1 MFHEIVAVLV
11 TTAYL
16 LTPQPEIKP
25 EEIIPPPPPPPAI
38 VEEISYPVNVP
49 IIIYHHLAPPGLG
62 IPYNDEII
70 TPVQFENQIKLLKD
84 MGFSSV
90 TVSELAEMMRE
101 GKMAEEKVFSITFD
115 DGYESNYIYAF
126 PILKKYNMKATIN
139 VVVKTIQEE
148 TTAEFDPEKLT
159 HLSWEQMRE
168 MVDSGLIEFGS
179 HTYNQH
185 IYEVI
190 DNKKTA
196 PALTNRVYLY
206 KEQRFESDEE
216 WRTRIFDDL
225 LLAKAKMEHK
235 LGYTPKVIAYPY
247 GDYNQAVTEVAQA
260 VGYEIGLTTNPGLTV
275 ADSPILELP
284 RTYIRP
290 NDDMAYFYFKIKNIT
305 PEQTVKEEKAGKTS
319 G

>member
-1 MFHEIVAVLV
+1 MLHKVVAVLI
-11 TTAYL
+11 TAAYL
-16 LTPQPEIKP
+16 LAPKPEPQPEL
-25 EEIIPPPPPPPAI
+25 PPPPPPV
-38 VEEISYPVNVP
+38 VEEVAYPVSVP
-49 IIIYHHLAPPGLG
+49 IIIYHHLAPPNLN

-70 TPVQFENQIKLLKD
+70 TPTQFENQIKLLKD
-84 MGFSSV
+84 MGYSSV
-90 TVSELAEMMRE
+90 TVSELYEMLKL
-101 GKMAEEKVFSITFD
+101 GKMPQEKIFAITFD

-148 TTAEFDPEKLT
+148 STPQFDPEVLS

-168 MVDSGLIEFGS
+168 MLDSGLIEFGS

-185 IYEVI
+185 IYEVT

-206 KEQRFESDEE
+206 KEQTFESDEE
-216 WRTRIFDDL
+216 WKKRIFDDL

-235 LGYTPKVIAYPY
+235 LGYSPKVIAYPY
-247 GDYNQAVTEVAQA
+247 GDYNQAVIEIVKE
-260 VGYEIGLTTNPGLTV
+260 VGYEIGLTTNLGLATSE
-275 ADSPILELP
+275 SPIFELP

-290 NDDMAYFYFKIKNIT
+290 YDDMADFFFKIKNIS
-305 PEQTVKEEKAGKTS
+305 PEG
-319 G
+319 

>member
-1 MFHEIVAVLV
+1 MLHKIVVVILTTVYLV
-11 TTAYL
+11 T
-16 LTPQPEIKP
+16 PRSEPEP
-25 EEIIPPPPPPPAI
+25 EPPLPPPPPSPPPV
-38 VEEISYPVNVP
+38 VEEVSYPVKVP
-49 IIIYHHLAPPGLG
+49 IIIYHHLAPPNLN

-70 TPVQFENQIKLLKD
+70 TPAQFENQIKLLKD
-84 MGFSSV
+84 MGFTSV
-90 TVSELAEMMRE
+90 TVSELYELMKKGRMPD
-101 GKMAEEKVFSITFD
+101 KKVFCITFD

-148 TTAEFDPEKLT
+148 TTPQFKPEILS

-168 MVDSGLIEFGS
+168 MLDSGLIEFGS

-185 IYEVI
+185 IYEVT

-206 KEQRFESDEE
+206 KEKRFESDEE
-216 WRTRIFDDL
+216 WKKRIFDDL

-247 GDYNQAVTEVAQA
+247 GDYNEAVIEVAKE
-260 VGYEIGLTTNPGLTV
+260 VGYEIGLTTNPGLVTS
-275 ADSPILELP
+275 DSPVFELS

-290 NDDMAYFYFKIKNIT
+290 YDDMAYFYFKIMDIK
-305 PEQTVKEEKAGKTS
+305 PEQPKKEG
-319 G
+319 